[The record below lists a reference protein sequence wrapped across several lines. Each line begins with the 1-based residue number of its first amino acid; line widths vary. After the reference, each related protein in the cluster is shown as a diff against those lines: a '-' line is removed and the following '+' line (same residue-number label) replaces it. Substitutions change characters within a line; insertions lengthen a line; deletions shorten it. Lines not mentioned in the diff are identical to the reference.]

1 MSEKPK
7 DTETQPSASNAG
19 FGSMTAEEIREF
31 VQSQSALLEEKGV
44 ALQQQLI
51 DLKKQIY
58 SDNDS
63 TIQRIERVL
72 ALMNTQ
78 MALIKQM
85 VELVDNFGDRLH
97 EQEEFR
103 TKHELEYIGVVER
116 QNRFA
121 ANMQNMVENSKQIF
135 IELEEIK
142 AQQDKHDKFQWR
154 FAVIFAI
161 GSSVIFWLVTGDHFA
176 NLLQLLST
184 STK

>member
-1 MSEKPK
+1 MADINPKQENKSPADPMDSFCGMSV
-7 DTETQPSASNAG
+7 
-19 FGSMTAEEIREF
+19 EEIRQY
-31 VQSQSALLEEKGV
+31 VQIQYAMLEEKGV
-44 ALQQQLI
+44 SLQQQLV

-63 TIQRIERVL
+63 VIQRIERVL

-97 EQEEFR
+97 EQEEFK
-103 TKHELEYIGVVER
+103 TKHELEYIGIVER

-135 IELEEIK
+135 MELEEIK
-142 AQQDKHDKFQWR
+142 SHQEQHDKFQWR
-154 FAVIFAI
+154 FVIAFSI
-161 GSSVIFWLVTGDHFA
+161 GASIVIWLVTGDHFA
-176 NLLQLLST
+176 NLLKLISGQ
-184 STK
+184 